1 MSPKPKH
8 KRERERYPS
17 LMDALYR
24 LPQSSQ
30 RLDLGALSI
39 VTIVTEGY
47 LDRRAERQETDS
59 LTDKGV

>member
-1 MSPKPKH
+1 
-8 KRERERYPS
+8 
-17 LMDALYR
+17 MDALYR